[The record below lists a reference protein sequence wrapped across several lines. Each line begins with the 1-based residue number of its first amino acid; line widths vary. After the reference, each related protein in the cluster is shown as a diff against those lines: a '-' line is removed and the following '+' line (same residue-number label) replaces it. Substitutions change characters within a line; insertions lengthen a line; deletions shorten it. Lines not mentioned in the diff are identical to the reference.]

1 MNRVTTGVVGG
12 AIGACRGVFL
22 VLALYLA
29 LGWLSMFAY
38 DESAFPLTYRIRI
51 HLLSAH
57 LFLAAGFVCAA
68 AVLGMVR
75 DWMALRLAEPDLRQT
90 LGRWC
95 RGSLLAFA
103 VATFGGLA
111 ALGTYLLRG
120 TPTRMADGLPSMRP
134 SSEFL
139 FDVLSSRPTI
149 HVRTNAQGFRDREW
163 APKAS
168 GEGPRVLLL
177 GDSIVFGSGITR
189 QEGTLAP
196 RLQAAL
202 EGTGAQVFNL
212 SLNGLNFRQEV
223 DLLERHVSTI
233 RPDLVVV
240 VHNPQNDLM
249 PVLPYYLHPTLSL
262 VFMPAMLEWIY
273 ALDWWIRQHPLSEVP
288 GRLDWF
294 QEDLARLARLADG
307 QGFDVLFTY
316 LSNRCPPA
324 YHRDPPPTQRLFL
337 FANLPTLQDHPDLTF
352 PNDFHPNP
360 AGVDRMALD
369 LAPLVARVLAE
380 GGAWRGVP
388 GHGSMAESFAR
399 DCLGRGWETPD
410 GR

>member
-1 MNRVTTGVVGG
+1 MNRVTAGVVGG

-22 VLALYLA
+22 VLALYLV

-38 DESAFPLTYRIRI
+38 DESVFPLAYRIRI

-57 LFLAAGFVCAA
+57 LFLAAGLGCAA
-68 AVLGMVR
+68 AVLGLVR
-75 DWMALRLAEPDLRQT
+75 DWACSRLAEANLRRA
-90 LGRWC
+90 LDRWC
-95 RGSLLAFA
+95 RGSLYGFALA
-103 VATFGGLA
+103 TLGGLVV
-111 ALGTYLLRG
+111 LGTYVVRE
-120 TPTRMADGLPSMRP
+120 TPTRMEDGLPSMRP

-163 APKAS
+163 TPRSAAD
-168 GEGPRVLLL
+168 GPRVLLL

-189 QEGTLAP
+189 QEDTLGP

-202 EGTGAQVFNL
+202 EGTGTQVFNL
-212 SLNGLNFRQEV
+212 SLNGLNIRQEV
-223 DLLERHVSTI
+223 DLLERHVPTI

-249 PVLPYYLHPTLSL
+249 PVLPYYEHPGLAL

-273 ALDWWIRQHPLSEVP
+273 ALDWWIQRHPLSEVP
-288 GRLDWF
+288 GRLDWYQ
-294 QEDLARLARLADG
+294 QELTRLARLADR

-324 YHRDPPPTQRLFL
+324 YHRDPPPTERLFL
-337 FANLPTLQDHPDLTF
+337 FASLPTLQEHPGLTF
-352 PNDFHPNP
+352 PNDFHPTP
-360 AGVDRMALD
+360 AGVDRMARD

-380 GGAWRGVP
+380 GDAWRGVP
-388 GHGSMAESFAR
+388 GRGPMAGSFER
-399 DCLGRGWETPD
+399 DCLGRPGGGP
-410 GR
+410 